1 MEGGA
6 HGDESTIAGLLLTL
20 GTPAAVVVAVVA
32 G

>member
-6 HGDESTIAGLLLTL
+6 HGGESTIAGLLLTL